1 MTGIIKCCA
10 KELVLWFLSREK
22 NIIKFYV
29 RNHSQR
35 FLDDELDKWQE
46 DYLGGDEN
54 KSDCQASSCTQL

>member
-1 MTGIIKCCA
+1 MVFKQ
-10 KELVLWFLSREK
+10 RK

-35 FLDDELDKWQE
+35 FLDDELDSSKIRWQE